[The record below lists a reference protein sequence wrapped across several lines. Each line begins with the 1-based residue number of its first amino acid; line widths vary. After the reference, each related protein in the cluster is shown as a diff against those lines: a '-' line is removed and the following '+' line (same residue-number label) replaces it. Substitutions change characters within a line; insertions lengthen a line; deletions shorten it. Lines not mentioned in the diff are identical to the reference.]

1 MPALYRPGGRES
13 TAGRNRYHS
22 RMLTRRSR
30 AREVALQ
37 LLFLKDQNPAGV
49 PRKVVERFARDR
61 LVNEERLRGSAEL
74 TSFALALYDGVL
86 GQQAA
91 IDPVISSVAE
101 NWRLSRMSPVDR
113 NVIRLASY
121 ELLHDP
127 ARQPVE
133 IILDEAI
140 ELARRFGGKESPA
153 FVNGVLDRIAKK
165 RPAAS

>member
-1 MPALYRPGGRES
+1 
-13 TAGRNRYHS
+13 
-22 RMLTRRSR
+22 MLTRRSR

-37 LLFLKDQNPAGV
+37 LLFLKDQNAAGV
-49 PRKVVERFARDR
+49 PRRALEGFARDR
-61 LVNEERLRGSAEL
+61 LANEERLKGSAEL
-74 TSFALALYDGVL
+74 TTFALAIYDGVI
-86 GQQAA
+86 GNQAA

-127 ARQPVE
+127 ARLPVE

-140 ELARRFGGKESPA
+140 ELSRRFGTKEAPA
-153 FVNGVLDRIAKK
+153 FVNGLLDRIAKK